1 LLPSAITSKSINPK
15 FGRERVMF
23 FSRRGD
29 DGFTDLLGGQRLAKE
44 SLRNHALGDMDEATS
59 SIGLARAFA
68 QQADTKAALLHVQK
82 DLYLLMADIATV
94 EGRMA
99 GQQRL
104 SDDAVQQLEAIIASF
119 DPRVTIAK
127 EFVATGDSV
136 PGAALDV
143 ARAVV
148 RRGERTVTHLFH
160 SGEGASQTMITYL
173 NRLSSLLFGLARYE
187 DNAAGAAPTISK
199 TITE

>member
-1 LLPSAITSKSINPK
+1 
-15 FGRERVMF
+15 MF

-44 SLRNHALGDMDEATS
+44 SLRVHALGDIDEATS
-59 SIGLARAFA
+59 SIGLARALA
-68 QQADTKAALLHVQK
+68 READTKAALLHVQK

-94 EGRMA
+94 EGRMV

-104 SDDAVQQLEAIIASF
+104 SNDAVQQLETIIASF

-148 RRGERTVTHLFH
+148 RRAERTVTHLFH
-160 SGEGASQTMITYL
+160 SGEGANQTMITYL
-173 NRLSSLLFGLARYE
+173 NRLSSLLFGLARFE
-187 DNAAGAAPTISK
+187 DNAAGTAPTISK
-199 TITE
+199 SITQ

>member
-1 LLPSAITSKSINPK
+1 
-15 FGRERVMF
+15 MF

-44 SLRNHALGDMDEATS
+44 SLRIHALGDTDEAAS
-59 SIGLARAFA
+59 NIGMARAFA

-104 SDDAVQQLEAIIASF
+104 TDDAVQKLEQIIADF
-119 DPRVTIAK
+119 DPRVTIPK
-127 EFVATGDSV
+127 EFVASGDTVS
-136 PGAALDV
+136 GAVLDV

-148 RRGERTVTHLFH
+148 RRAERTVTHLFH
-160 SGEGASQTMITYL
+160 SGEGANQTMITYL

-187 DNAAGAAPTISK
+187 DNAAGVQPTISK
-199 TITE
+199 TISD